1 MTRGV
6 VAACIA
12 CVAALALPSSAP
24 GQVRVPGAVYD
35 FDRPGEKPA
44 PAPRRDLA
52 GIWEPA
58 LGPGDAIQAVGAKAM
73 PSDGKPEH
81 ELPFTA
87 EGRAAWMKNLP
98 AWGVRMVPSAL
109 SNDPV
114 PLCDPQGFPR
124 ILLHNFRTS
133 QIVHTPNQ
141 VLALYQFNRKWRN
154 IWTDGRALPKIDDAL
169 EPRWW
174 GYSVGRWE
182 DDYTFVVETVGLDER
197 TWLDNVGRPHSA
209 NLRVEERYRR
219 TDRDHLELTVIIDDP
234 IFYTKPWVALDRLRL
249 RLQSPSFDIR
259 EMECSPT
266 ETAAYNKQFAA
277 PAAGVS
283 VNEQK

>member
-1 MTRGV
+1 VIRTA
-6 VAACIA
+6 VAGAIA
-12 CVAALALPSSAP
+12 CALLAAAGDASS
-24 GQVRVPGAVYD
+24 QVRVPGAVYD
-35 FDRPGEKPA
+35 FDRPGEKPQ
-44 PAPRRDLA
+44 PAPRRDLS

-58 LGPGDAIQAVGAKAM
+58 LGAGDAIQATGAKAM

-81 ELPFTA
+81 ELPFTR
-87 EGRAAWMKNLP
+87 EGLAAWMNNKP
-98 AWGVRMVPSAL
+98 AWGVTMVPSAL

-133 QIVHTPNQ
+133 QIVHTPSQ
-141 VLALYQFNRKWRN
+141 TLVLYQFNHKWRN
-154 IWTDGRALPKIDDAL
+154 IWTDGRALPPIDDAL

-182 DDYTFVVETVGLDER
+182 DDYTFVVQTVGLDER

-219 TDRDHLELTVIIDDP
+219 IDRDHLEMSVTISDP
-234 IFYTKPWVALDRLRL
+234 TFYSTPWVALDRLRL
-249 RLQSPSFDIR
+249 RLQSPTFDIR

-266 ETAAYNKQFAA
+266 ETAKYNKEFAA
-277 PAAGVS
+277 PAAGVAP
-283 VNEQK
+283 

>member
-1 MTRGV
+1 VTRAIAIATLACAAV
-6 VAACIA
+6 VATGPPARAQI
-12 CVAALALPSSAP
+12 
-24 GQVRVPGAVYD
+24 RVPGAVYD
-35 FDRPGEKPA
+35 FDRPNEQPVPA
-44 PAPRRDLA
+44 PKRDLS

-58 LGPGDAIQAVGAKAM
+58 LGPGDAIQATGVKAM

-81 ELPFTA
+81 ELPFTP
-87 EGRAAWMKNLP
+87 EGLAAWMKNKP

-133 QIVHTPNQ
+133 QIVQTPSQ
-141 VLALYQFNRKWRN
+141 VLALYQFNHKWRN
-154 IWTDGRALPKIDDAL
+154 IWTDGRALPKVDDAL

-174 GYSVGRWE
+174 GYSVGKWD
-182 DDYTFVVETVGLDER
+182 DDYTFVVQTVGLDER

-219 TDRDHLELTVIIDDP
+219 LDRDHIELTVTIDDP
-234 IFYTKPWVALDRLRL
+234 TFYTRPWVALDRLRL
-249 RLQSPSFDIR
+249 RLQAPSFDIR
-259 EMECSPT
+259 EMECSPS
-266 ETAAYNKQFAA
+266 ETAEYNRQFAA

-283 VNEQK
+283 INEQK